1 MKKII
6 FQETQ
11 KFSQWWLWGII
22 LVCLG
27 FSIRPIWKAYE
38 SGVDLSSDQLWGLG
52 IIVLVILFF
61 ISLKLSTTL
70 TEEGI
75 YVQFFPVHWKPKFY
89 AWETIE
95 RKEVVKYSPL
105 LDFGGWGIRFGRK
118 GKAYNVKGNKGL
130 QIIFKTRN
138 GLIIGTQKAEE
149 LQNVLDE
156 FKIFK

>member
-52 IIVLVILFF
+52 IIV
-61 ISLKLSTTL
+61 
-70 TEEGI
+70 
-75 YVQFFPVHWKPKFY
+75 
-89 AWETIE
+89 
-95 RKEVVKYSPL
+95 
-105 LDFGGWGIRFGRK
+105 
-118 GKAYNVKGNKGL
+118 
-130 QIIFKTRN
+130 
-138 GLIIGTQKAEE
+138 
-149 LQNVLDE
+149 
-156 FKIFK
+156 